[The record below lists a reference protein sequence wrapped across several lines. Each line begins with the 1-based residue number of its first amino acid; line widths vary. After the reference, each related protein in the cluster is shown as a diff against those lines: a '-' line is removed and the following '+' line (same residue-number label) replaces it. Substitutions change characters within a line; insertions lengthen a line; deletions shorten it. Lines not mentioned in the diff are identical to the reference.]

1 MRDKHH
7 IYVTTFLQLWYWNET
22 TSWDLVLTKKLPAA
36 SAEASVEDSVEVQ
49 QQDGGLLLLDHLN
62 LLHCRVWYHWISS
75 TTGCHIRPM
84 QTFSLLSFI
93 LESGWPCIHLDW
105 GSKYD
110 LRSRQKNHPVK
121 TGNDYIIAP
130 KYDWT
135 TPGPG
140 DGKIMERALFQGRCK
155 YGNGNSKARIME
167 RECFE
172 CCVKERCMVKFVSLR
187 NRRKWIYCE
196 PGCKGFCN
204 A

>member
-1 MRDKHH
+1 MKPLAETLSLRRNYQRPVLRPVLK
-7 IYVTTFLQLWYWNET
+7 TTLRCNNRMTGFSFWIILIFFIAGFDIHKRWHV
-22 TSWDLVLTKKLPAA
+22 D
-36 SAEASVEDSVEVQ
+36 
-49 QQDGGLLLLDHLN
+49 
-62 LLHCRVWYHWISS
+62 WISS

-93 LESGWPCIHLDW
+93 LESGLPCTHLDW
-105 GSKYD
+105 WSKYD
-110 LRSRQKNHPVK
+110 LRSRQKNHPVQ

-172 CCVKERCMVKFVSLR
+172 CCVKERCGVKFVSLR

>member
-1 MRDKHH
+1 MSYKANANIFTFIIHSGIWITLYTFRLMVKIWFKVQTGSLLRKWLHH
-7 IYVTTFLQLWYWNET
+7 FV
-22 TSWDLVLTKKLPAA
+22 
-36 SAEASVEDSVEVQ
+36 
-49 QQDGGLLLLDHLN
+49 
-62 LLHCRVWYHWISS
+62 
-75 TTGCHIRPM
+75 RPM

-172 CCVKERCMVKFVSLR
+172 CCVKERCGVKFVSLR

>member
-1 MRDKHH
+1 M
-7 IYVTTFLQLWYWNET
+7 YVTTFLQLWNWNET
-22 TSWDLVLTKKLPAA
+22 TSWDLVFTKKLPAA

-49 QQDGGLLLLDHLN
+49 QQDDGLLLLDHLN

-110 LRSRQKNHPVK
+110 FRSQQKQLLIETSDGGEVQ
-121 TGNDYIIAP
+121 TGNDYRGDHCKNPIMDRKWKP
-130 KYDWT
+130 
-135 TPGPG
+135 PG
-140 DGKIMERALFQGRCK
+140 FV
-155 YGNGNSKARIME
+155 E
-167 RECFE
+167 RECWY
-172 CCVKERCMVKFVSLR
+172 CCVKERCRVNFVSLS
-187 NRRKWIYCE
+187 NWKKWRSCR
-196 PGCKGFCN
+196 PGCKRFCN

>member
-1 MRDKHH
+1 MKP
-7 IYVTTFLQLWYWNET
+7 LAET
-22 TSWDLVLTKKLPAA
+22 LSLRRNYQRPVLRPVLKTALRCNNRMTGFSFWIILIFFIAGFDIHKRWH
-36 SAEASVEDSVEVQ
+36 VD
-49 QQDGGLLLLDHLN
+49 
-62 LLHCRVWYHWISS
+62 WISS

-172 CCVKERCMVKFVSLR
+172 CCVKERCAVKFVSLR

>member
-1 MRDKHH
+1 MNLHPS
-7 IYVTTFLQLWYWNET
+7 TFRSRQ
-22 TSWDLVLTKKLPAA
+22 
-36 SAEASVEDSVEVQ
+36 VQ
-49 QQDGGLLLLDHLN
+49 TGKTGNDYIIGFDIHKRR
-62 LLHCRVWYHWISS
+62 HVDWISS
-75 TTGCHIRPM
+75 TTRCHIRPM

-93 LESGWPCIHLDW
+93 LESGLPCTHLDW
-105 GSKYD
+105 WSKYD
-110 LRSRQKNHPVK
+110 LRSRQKNHPVQ

-172 CCVKERCMVKFVSLR
+172 CCVKERCGVKFVSLR

>member
-1 MRDKHH
+1 MTCKHLDWGSKYDFRSHQKLQPHQIDHH
-7 IYVTTFLQLWYWNET
+7 IET
-22 TSWDLVLTKKLPAA
+22 ND
-36 SAEASVEDSVEVQ
+36 EGEVQ
-49 QQDGGLLLLDHLN
+49 ITGIRFDIHKRWHVD
-62 LLHCRVWYHWISS
+62 WISS
-75 TTGCHIRPM
+75 TTRCHIRPM

-172 CCVKERCMVKFVSLR
+172 CCVKERCAVKFVSLR